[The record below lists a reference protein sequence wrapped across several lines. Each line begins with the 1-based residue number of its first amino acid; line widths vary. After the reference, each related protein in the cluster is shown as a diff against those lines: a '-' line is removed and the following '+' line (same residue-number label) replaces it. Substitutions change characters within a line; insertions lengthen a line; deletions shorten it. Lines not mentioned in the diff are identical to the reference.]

1 MDQVYNPEGSP
12 SDWSPPGRSPTRG
25 EIRSLVDKARKHD
38 SEAFGKLYDIF
49 FGKIYNYVYYKV
61 GDTTEAEDLTE
72 QVFMK
77 ALEAID
83 KFEWKGVPFSSWL
96 FRIASN
102 VVIDYYRTRSR
113 VTMVPV
119 EDFTV
124 EVGETESSEEAA
136 IKRFT
141 QEKLYIAISRLT
153 GEQQQVII
161 LKFLTNLSNVEIAN
175 TLGKTEG
182 AVKALQHRALR
193 ALHKILKGA
202 GDEGQEG

>member
-1 MDQVYNPEGSP
+1 MDQG
-12 SDWSPPGRSPTRG
+12 
-25 EIRSLVDKARKHD
+25 IRDLVDRARKHD
-38 SEAFGKLYDIF
+38 SEAFGKLYDMF
-49 FGKIYNYVYYKV
+49 FNRIYSYVYYKV

-119 EDFTV
+119 EDFAV
-124 EVGETESSEEAA
+124 ELGETESSEEAA
-136 IKRFT
+136 IKKLS

-153 GEQQQVII
+153 EEQQQVII
-161 LKFLTNLSNVEIAN
+161 LKFLTNLSNAEIAN
-175 TLGKTEG
+175 TLGKTAG

-202 GDEGQEG
+202 GDEG